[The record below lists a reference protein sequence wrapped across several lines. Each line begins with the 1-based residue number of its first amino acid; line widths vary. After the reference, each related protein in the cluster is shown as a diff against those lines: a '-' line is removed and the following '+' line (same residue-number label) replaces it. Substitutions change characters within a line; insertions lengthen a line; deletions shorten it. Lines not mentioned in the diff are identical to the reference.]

1 MITSYAKIKVFPDG
15 GMYLTIKDNPKQT
28 KERTEKALVTKK
40 LNEIERAANK
50 VEIIK
55 KLNKLTF
62 LKEDR
67 AKRERLLK
75 ELEPKINIA
84 DIKHSAR
91 RARQNLYDIC
101 LCNDFQYFV
110 TFTYDKEK
118 IDRYNDEKTRRAF
131 SIWANNIRKIYPD
144 MYYVAVCEYHEKGA
158 LHYHLLVGGI
168 KWEDLKPEFWKLDKK
183 TLAPIYTVGAWPWGY
198 STVSR
203 IRNGEAAK
211 HYICKYITKQHF
223 DERFFNKRRFHTS
236 HNIIRPTVYSA
247 ESVDGNI
254 WEALNLDMWEVRYL
268 HAGKNYGVFYTDG
281 NGVMNTEYND
291 EGTRERIK
299 AIAEAG
305 KLARDRFTR
314 RAQVAR
320 PCPHLTIRTLN
331 SKIAELN
338 SKIEKTTDYYLDY

>member
-118 IDRYNDEKTRRAF
+118 IDRYTRGTPKETARRRP
-131 SIWANNIRKIYPD
+131 SIRWMEEPARVSVPVR
-144 MYYVAVCEYHEKGA
+144 VALPSFMVMG
-158 LHYHLLVGGI
+158 
-168 KWEDLKPEFWKLDKK
+168 
-183 TLAPIYTVGAWPWGY
+183 WPPR
-198 STVSR
+198 V
-203 IRNGEAAK
+203 
-211 HYICKYITKQHF
+211 
-223 DERFFNKRRFHTS
+223 
-236 HNIIRPTVYSA
+236 
-247 ESVDGNI
+247 
-254 WEALNLDMWEVRYL
+254 
-268 HAGKNYGVFYTDG
+268 
-281 NGVMNTEYND
+281 
-291 EGTRERIK
+291 
-299 AIAEAG
+299 
-305 KLARDRFTR
+305 
-314 RAQVAR
+314 
-320 PCPHLTIRTLN
+320 
-331 SKIAELN
+331 
-338 SKIEKTTDYYLDY
+338 